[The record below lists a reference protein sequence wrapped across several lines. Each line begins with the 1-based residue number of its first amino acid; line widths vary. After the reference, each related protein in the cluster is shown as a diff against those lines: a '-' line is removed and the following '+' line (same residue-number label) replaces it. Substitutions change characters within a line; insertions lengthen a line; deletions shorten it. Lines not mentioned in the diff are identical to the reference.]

1 MKNKYIKG
9 LSTLLILFAGLAVI
23 LISFV
28 IFNLLRQ
35 EKEEATRPVVTEMIT
50 EEGEA
55 DETADTA
62 EISDSDEIDV
72 IEQELEGTIER
83 SFDADFEEL
92 DEEATSL

>member
-9 LSTLLILFAGLAVI
+9 LSTLLVLFAGLAII

-35 EKEEATRPVVTEMIT
+35 EKEEATRQEATEVMT
-50 EEGEA
+50 EEGEPH
-55 DETADTA
+55 ETA
-62 EISDSDEIDV
+62 ELSDSDEIDV

>member
-35 EKEEATRPVVTEMIT
+35 EKEETTRQESTEVMT
-50 EEGEA
+50 EERETH
-55 DETADTA
+55 ETADTA
-62 EISDSDEIDV
+62 ELSDSDEIDV
-72 IEQELEGTIER
+72 IEQELEDTIEG

>member
-28 IFNLLRQ
+28 IFNLLRR
-35 EKEEATRPVVTEMIT
+35 EKEETTRPVVTEVMI
-50 EEGEA
+50 EEGET

-72 IEQELEGTIER
+72 IEQELDDTIER

>member
-9 LSTLLILFAGLAVI
+9 LSTLLILFAGLAII

-28 IFNLLRQ
+28 IFNLLRR
-35 EKEEATRPVVTEMIT
+35 EKKETTRPVVTEIMT
-50 EEGEA
+50 EEGEI
-55 DETADTA
+55 DETDETA

-72 IEQELEGTIER
+72 IEQELDDTIER

>member
-23 LISFV
+23 LICFV
-28 IFNLLRQ
+28 IFNLLSQ
-35 EKEEATRPVVTEMIT
+35 EKEEATRPETTEVIT
-50 EEGEA
+50 EEGE
-55 DETADTA
+55 THDTA

-72 IEQELEGTIER
+72 IEQELDDTIER

-92 DEEATSL
+92 DEEAASL